1 MTSPCFDHR
10 ALTVRITSPFPPS
23 PSPSPPSSG
32 DKAVVVTNCGVDT
45 APSNLVGAII
55 AVFVVAAI
63 SATGFLLPRVTAGST
78 HPALR
83 AAFAACQFGATAVL
97 LTVGFVHILGD
108 ASDHLSS
115 PCLPA
120 SFTEAFPGWA
130 ELVTSATVMG
140 MMMID
145 HFTLLAVEAMAAAD
159 TKCGQT
165 DALTCTDPDHAVV
178 VLPKPVELD
187 RTSAA
192 VVEVIGH
199 GACHP
204 VPTGG
209 SLAYRR
215 AVVALVEASVC
226 THSVPVGLALGVQ
239 SGDGFISLAI
249 AISIHQ
255 LLEGF
260 GVGAAVVDARYSRK
274 WAALYTAG
282 FTLTAPLG
290 IALGAGLRSAINPNS
305 AAYLYT
311 VGFVNAIAAGMLI
324 YVALRHMNAFDTQA
338 AYLREA
344 SWRVSLLCFASFIV
358 FGVASMLVGKWA

>member
-1 MTSPCFDHR
+1 M
-10 ALTVRITSPFPPS
+10 
-23 PSPSPPSSG
+23 
-32 DKAVVVTNCGVDT
+32 
-45 APSNLVGAII
+45 
-55 AVFVVAAI
+55 FVVAAI
-63 SATGFLLPRVTAGST
+63 SATGFLLPRVTAGWT
-78 HPALR
+78 HPASR

-97 LTVGFVHILGD
+97 LSVGFVHILGD

-120 SFTEAFPGWA
+120 SFTEAFSGWA
-130 ELVTSATVMG
+130 VLVTSATVLG

-145 HFTLLAVEAMAAAD
+145 HFTMLAVEAMAAAD
-159 TKCGQT
+159 AKRAARDDKG
-165 DALTCTDPDHAVV
+165 TCADRDHAVV

-226 THSVPVGLALGVQ
+226 THSVPVGLALGLQ

-249 AISIHQ
+249 AICVHQ

-260 GVGAAVVDARYSRK
+260 AVGAAVVDARYSRM

-282 FTLTAPLG
+282 FTLTAPCG

-311 VGFVNAIAAGMLI
+311 VGFVNAVAAGMLI
-324 YVALRHMNAFDTQA
+324 YVALRHMNAFDSQA

-344 SWRVSLLCFASFIV
+344 SWRVSLLCFASFII
-358 FGVASMLVGKWA
+358 FGVATMLVGKWA